1 VCAGLL
7 VIYTIHFCTLGNLLN
22 GIGHC
27 RDLLLAKLQEQS
39 PEKQEELSSRLEN
52 AMKAAIRVKVAGGTT
67 DYVNK
72 ILERL
77 KKGQP
82 LTGVDEN

>member
-1 VCAGLL
+1 VFAGLL
-7 VIYTIHFCTLGNLLN
+7 VIYIIHFCTLGNLLN

-52 AMKAAIRVKVAGGTT
+52 AMKAAISKSVFKGYLDNEQNLVVSLEN
-67 DYVNK
+67 VN
-72 ILERL
+72 
-77 KKGQP
+77 
-82 LTGVDEN
+82 